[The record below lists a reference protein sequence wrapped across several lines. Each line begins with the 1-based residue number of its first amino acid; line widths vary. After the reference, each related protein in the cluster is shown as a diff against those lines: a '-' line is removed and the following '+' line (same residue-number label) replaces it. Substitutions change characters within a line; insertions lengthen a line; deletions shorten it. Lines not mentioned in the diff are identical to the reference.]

1 MLCAFVIF
9 ISFHI
14 DLIYLYFIKSCQ
26 YILLHQIHKI
36 MIFKK
41 VSDKHIQTHKNTP
54 QALRNS
60 WSLRPIASG
69 FDRGSKSAKR
79 LNQADMS
86 LELPLGAK
94 NTQRDESLQKQYNK
108 RPSKIVCQL
117 LTSYKTLTTGRW
129 VWTILGRLSS
139 TGRWLEGRVLKH
151 RWSRPS
157 WTTEREWIWTSQW
170 LHWKLAAQQNCVVHS
185 SSQQRANKRLCK
197 PVALRLRSRSCDGRK
212 PVGVFAVVPACG
224 EGAVTGA
231 GGASKQPKA
240 SCHALLNSLVPPAAP
255 GLSRSCRKASSPLS
269 PSSSFTRAESRA
281 SDNRSRPK

>member
-1 MLCAFVIF
+1 MN
-9 ISFHI
+9 H
-14 DLIYLYFIKSCQ
+14 Y
-26 YILLHQIHKI
+26 
-36 MIFKK
+36 
-41 VSDKHIQTHKNTP
+41 
-54 QALRNS
+54 RNS
-60 WSLRPIASG
+60 TTQGHLRLSVSI
-69 FDRGSKSAKR
+69 
-79 LNQADMS
+79 
-86 LELPLGAK
+86 
-94 NTQRDESLQKQYNK
+94 
-108 RPSKIVCQL
+108 CQL

-151 RWSRPS
+151 RWSCPS

-231 GGASKQPKA
+231 GGSSKQPKA

-269 PSSSFTRAESRA
+269 PSSSFTHAESRA
-281 SDNRSRPK
+281 SDNRSRPKKEDNKTFTLQNANCSLGSVVLFSGTNIETFFNQETITLIKTNLP